1 MRIGE
6 INKLKV
12 KRISDIA
19 YVLEDQNHEEF
30 FLHKRESKEKYEV
43 GEIVDVFLYY
53 DSEKRVA
60 ASTLEPKITVSK
72 PAFLRVVSVD
82 PRLGFFLDD
91 GMPKDLLL
99 SQRDFYL
106 PIEYAPKV
114 GDYLFVELQV
124 TNSSFRAKLL
134 PKEAFYDY
142 MHPKGYL
149 HVNDWVKAYIVS
161 IVPLGIVAFDLEGRE
176 FFIPRDL
183 SRGKHRIGEELSI
196 CVIKI
201 MSERKYQ
208 ASSLKPKLDQLDE
221 DSKKVLAYL
230 KKNKK
235 TNLTDKSDPIDIYQ
249 VFQLSKAAY
258 KRAIG
263 RLYKEKVIYITDDEI
278 TLAVE

>member
-1 MRIGE
+1 MKLGE
-6 INKLKV
+6 INNLKV
-12 KRISDIA
+12 KRITDISYILSDE
-19 YVLEDQNHEEF
+19 EDNEI
-30 FLHKRESKEKYEV
+30 FLHKKEARDDLKV
-43 GEIVDVFLYY
+43 GDSVAVFLYL
-53 DSEKRVA
+53 DSKRRIA
-60 ASTLEPKITVSK
+60 ASTHEPLITVTQ
-72 PAFLRVVSVD
+72 PAFLRVTAVD
-82 PRLGFFLDD
+82 ETLGYFLYD

-134 PKEAFYDY
+134 PKDAFYDY

-183 SRGKHRIGEELSI
+183 TRGKHRIGEELSI

-221 DSKKVLAYL
+221 DSKKVLQYL